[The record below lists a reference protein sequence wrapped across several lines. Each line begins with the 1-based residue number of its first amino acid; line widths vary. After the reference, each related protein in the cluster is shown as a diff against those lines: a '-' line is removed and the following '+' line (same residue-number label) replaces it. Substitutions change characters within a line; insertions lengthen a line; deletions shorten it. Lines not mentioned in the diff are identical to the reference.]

1 MFEVLSLNTV
11 MFLMNINTNNQ
22 LYLANQSQSDSLRRS
37 PLSLSQMMDSLVS
50 MYRNFRREKGNY
62 SNKIKEV
69 SLVTMKPIEISEKS
83 TNTSELFKSLLA
95 TRNEKRKKINKFI
108 YSFGSTIDIFS
119 FGSTIEM
126 RSLGSTIDIFS
137 FGSTIEM
144 RSLGSTM
151 EIFWAFVLSVK
162 PTNTSKVAKIFMAI

>member
-1 MFEVLSLNTV
+1 MLSLNAV
-11 MFLMNINTNNQ
+11 MFLMNINTNSQ
-22 LYLANQSQSDSLRRS
+22 LYLANQFQSNSLRRL
-37 PLSLSQMMDSLVS
+37 PLSLSQMAEDLVGVFKS
-50 MYRNFRREKGNY
+50 IKNKIVNY
-62 SNKIKEV
+62 SNKTQKV

-95 TRNEKRKKINKFI
+95 TRNEKRKKLNKFI